1 MWKSRLLNYR
11 WFRMFKATR
20 TKTREGY
27 DIIEYLY
34 ECPECD
40 EVCWSDSKRLF
51 KRCPKCFVKKV
62 NIRMRLAV

>member
-1 MWKSRLLNYR
+1 
-11 WFRMFKATR
+11 MFKATR